1 MPSLFYCLTLSQR
14 IFNVRSSFVPCY
26 LLGHSIPLD
35 GEINIMGRR
44 RLKELEKLREL
55 EKSTILYRATKR
67 SSLWKIVDGLD
78 EILIDFIKRTSLD
91 APKDIKEKREKF
103 VGTTLLVYK
112 QKLRLVEKQIEIIEE
127 IEKLKTQ
134 SRGLEE
140 SEIAETVE
148 YIKGVIEENKK
159 G

>member
-1 MPSLFYCLTLSQR
+1 MLDNP
-14 IFNVRSSFVPCY
+14 V
-26 LLGHSIPLD
+26 PLD
-35 GEINIMGRR
+35 RGVNSMGRR
-44 RLKELEKLREL
+44 RREELERLREL
-55 EKSTILYRATKR
+55 ERNTILYRATKR
-67 SSLWKIVDGLD
+67 NSLWKVVDGLD
-78 EILIDFIKRTSLD
+78 EILIDFIKRTSLN

-112 QKLRLVEKQIEIIEE
+112 QKLRLVERQIEIIEE

>member
-1 MPSLFYCLTLSQR
+1 MEFSDDRYTFIS
-14 IFNVRSSFVPCY
+14 CY

-35 GEINIMGRR
+35 GGINSMGRR
-44 RLKELEKLREL
+44 RREELERLREL
-55 EKSTILYRATKR
+55 EENTILYRANKR
-67 SSLWKIVDGLD
+67 NSLWKIVDGLD

-103 VGTTLLVYK
+103 VDTTLLVYK
-112 QKLRLVEKQIEIIEE
+112 QKLRLVERQIELIEE

-134 SRGLEE
+134 SRGLKE
-140 SEIAETVE
+140 SEIAKTAE